1 MTRSAVRTLGVVT
14 AALIGISAAVA
25 AKTPAPRPQSG
36 PQSGTL
42 DIYFI
47 DVEGGQS
54 TLLVTPTKESMLIDA
69 GFAGDGTFNSKPGDP
84 AVARDPQRILAAA
97 RDAGIARIDHLLV
110 THFHADHFGG
120 VMELSQLL
128 PIREFIDHGPP
139 SAAADSA
146 VPGTMALYE
155 AYAAVR
161 AKAVHR
167 QPKAGE
173 RLQFGGIIADVLASD
188 GTTLRTS
195 LDGGPRV
202 ANSACT
208 SGGVPAQEKLEN
220 PNSTAVRVQFGKFRF
235 LDVGD
240 LSGPP
245 LYALTCPDNL
255 IAQADVYLIA
265 HHGGADGSD
274 PSLFAAVKPRIAIF
288 NNGARKGAQEPT
300 LTALRSFGIEGWQ
313 LHKTANPGAVNNAD
327 AHIANLDQS
336 TSAWIKLSAR
346 ADGSFVVTNGR
357 TGERTTYPAPA
368 R

>member
-1 MTRSAVRTLGVVT
+1 MTRTATRTLGVVT

-25 AKTPAPRPQSG
+25 AMTPVPQA
-36 PQSGTL
+36 QDGTL

-54 TLLVTPTKESMLIDA
+54 TLIVTPTKESMLIDA
-69 GFAGDGTFNSKPGDP
+69 GFPGDGTFNSKPGDP

-97 RDAGIARIDHLLV
+97 RDAGISRIDHLLV

-120 VMELSQLL
+120 VMELAQLL

-139 SAAADSA
+139 SAAADAA

-161 AKAVHR
+161 AKAAHR

-173 RLQFGGIIADVLASD
+173 RLRFGGIIADVLASD
-188 GTTLRTS
+188 GTTLRTPF
-195 LDGGPRV
+195 DGEARV
-202 ANSACT
+202 PNPACT

-288 NNGARKGAQEPT
+288 NNGTRKGAQEET
-300 LTALRSFGIEGWQ
+300 LATLRTLGIDAWQ
-313 LHKTANPGAVNNAD
+313 LHKTANPGAVNNPD
-327 AHIANLDQS
+327 ARIANLDQS

-346 ADGSFVVTNGR
+346 TDGSFVVTNGR
-357 TGERTTYPAPA
+357 TGERATYPAPA